1 MTKKVALIGRCF
13 VFFCIVFYCNNV
25 VGLKL
30 RNKNTQV
37 ESSKDRNDEL
47 AGSLFDDMTSPD
59 EIQSESLNN
68 EDNEIEGKES
78 NNDDDLYDD
87 NEKENDNEVD
97 KEENNE
103 EVKRLAEEEEAKRLA
118 EEEEAKRLKEEEQAK
133 RLAEE
138 EEAKR
143 LKEEEEQAKRVKE
156 EQEKRLKEEEQE
168 KRLKEEEEKAKR
180 LKEEQQENRLKEEE
194 QAKRLAEEEE
204 EKKKKEEE
212 EEKKKKEEEE
222 KKKKEEE
229 EANKKK
235 EEEAKKKKE
244 EEEKKK
250 AEEEKKKK
258 EEEEAKKK
266 EEEEAKKKKQEEENK
281 KKKQQQQQSKTEPI
295 PVKLGPIAKIHHP
308 FEEEKSTKTR
318 IWSLITLIIFGSC
331 YLILRII
338 YNLAKNHNKFF
349 AKGTASL
356 SNQIMFLLI
365 CYIMILLFYI
375 YGTFDSIP
383 INWEYLLSGMSLFI
397 IGWFLYG
404 SLLLCISTFI
414 TTKWKRLD
422 KESTSFNK
430 IRHEY
435 DRIQNKNYKDGKN
448 YSSSETKTLIE
459 QFEFLV
465 LKRFFFIPLYP
476 VFKPS
481 SLLKEMQFSIYL
493 EKCLLDKLRLF
504 FKFSWTCWILTI
516 ITMMF
521 WNVFIVTGSTLFVL
535 MFSIFIPL
543 LGLAILLGI
552 LIYHKYLYRKVVQ
565 NITEN
570 DMSNYQDIEYNS
582 NSTLQS
588 PVHPVYLKNLIQQE
602 QEMKELNKKSLS
614 LHEHVHQRP
623 PSLYENLLLG
633 GASAFAFMFNVIQT
647 CSLLFI
653 AWGIILFAKHYSYI
667 ITSYSK
673 VTVLLITIP
682 LFFIYLTLYVYV
694 TASVLK
700 WNAIVSSI
708 EMNRNEKNVR
718 KMVRYHVKRAAR
730 ISDEI
735 FLIFKR
741 IYYDMKVN
749 KKQNSHMIND
759 NSNNL
764 IDDDSKP
771 LHFNNSESE
780 LKLGFPHLQE
790 IIRMNMIRYTG
801 KQKDNGMIIDIKEDL
816 IPFIKSFG
824 NSLNEKEIEF
834 MLHMISNFDE
844 FNGKINVNDL
854 FDICGAI
861 LHFRTKRPMDI
872 FTFVFDTFYENDPKY
887 KDINMSF
894 QKINLFIDNYKE
906 YFNQEQITFIKDQC
920 FYYNDSVSFDSLIS
934 SIISFRQY
942 YPY

>member
-1 MTKKVALIGRCF
+1 MTKKLALIGRCF
-13 VFFCIVFYCNNV
+13 VFFCFVFYCNNV

-78 NNDDDLYDD
+78 NNDDDLYND
-87 NEKENDNEVD
+87 NEKENDNVVD
-97 KEENNE
+97 KEEDNE

-118 EEEEAKRLKEEEQAK
+118 EEEQAK

-138 EEAKR
+138 EEAKK
-143 LKEEEEQAKRVKE
+143 LKEEEQAKKVKE
-156 EQEKRLKEEEQE
+156 EQEKRLKEEEE
-168 KRLKEEEEKAKR
+168 AKR

-194 QAKRLAEEEE
+194 QAKRLAEEEAKKEDE

-229 EANKKK
+229 EKKKKEEEEKKLK

-250 AEEEKKKK
+250 AEEEKKK

-266 EEEEAKKKKQEEENK
+266 EEEEEKKKKEEENK
-281 KKKQQQQQSKTEPI
+281 KKKQQQQSKTEPI
-295 PVKLGPIAKIHHP
+295 PIKLGPIAKIHHP
-308 FEEEKSTKTR
+308 FQEEKSTKTR

-338 YNLAKNHNKFF
+338 YNLAKNRNKFF

-414 TTKWKRLD
+414 TSKWKRLD

-435 DRIQNKNYKDGKN
+435 DRIQNKNYKDGRN

-535 MFSIFIPL
+535 LFSIFIPL

-570 DMSNYQDIEYNS
+570 NMSNYQDIEYNS

-588 PVHPVYLKNLIQQE
+588 QGHPVYLWNLIQQE

-673 VTVLLITIP
+673 ITVLLITIP
-682 LFFIYLTLYVYV
+682 LFFIYLALYIYI

-708 EMNRNEKNVR
+708 EMNRNEKNVK
-718 KMVRYHVKRAAR
+718 KMVHYHIKKAAR

-735 FLIFKR
+735 YLIFKR

-749 KKQNSHMIND
+749 KKQHSHMIND

-764 IDDDSKP
+764 IDDDFKL
-771 LHFNNSESE
+771 LHINNSESE

-816 IPFIKSFG
+816 LPFIKSFG
-824 NSLNEKEIEF
+824 NSLNAKEIEF

-844 FNGKINVNDL
+844 FNGKISVNDL

-872 FTFVFDTFYENDPKY
+872 FTFVFDTFYKNDPQYY

-920 FYYNDSVSFDSLIS
+920 FYYNDSVPFDSLIS